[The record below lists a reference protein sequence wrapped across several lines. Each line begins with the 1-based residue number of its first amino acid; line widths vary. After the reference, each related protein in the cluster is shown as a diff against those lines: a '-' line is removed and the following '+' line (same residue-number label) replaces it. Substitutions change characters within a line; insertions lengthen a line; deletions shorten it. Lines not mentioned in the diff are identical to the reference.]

1 MVLNVASKLFVF
13 KVLIIRLQ
21 DRQNTGLRAKIVQ
34 TLNLGRAGDL
44 SQASRAGYLLG
55 PSEAFLSGSFERK
68 TADRTGHLA
77 TGYWLLI
84 TDYWLLATDYW
95 LLTTGYLVSD
105 LSKNVPPRRQTGVGT
120 RRGGP
125 YSSVG
130 PWRGLSRLRRYR
142 VGNCTFVTIQGQGNL
157 LGTVRLGLTTWVNE
171 RTLKWCQGNFAYS
184 ALACL

>member
-1 MVLNVASKLFVF
+1 M
-13 KVLIIRLQ
+13 
-21 DRQNTGLRAKIVQ
+21 
-34 TLNLGRAGDL
+34 
-44 SQASRAGYLLG
+44 
-55 PSEAFLSGSFERK
+55 E
-68 TADRTGHLA
+68 GHLA

-142 VGNCTFVTIQGQGNL
+142 VGNCTLVTIWGQGNL
-157 LGTVRLGLTTWVNE
+157 SGGAVPLGQRKRAGNSTQLRVFGLGL
-171 RTLKWCQGNFAYS
+171 LQDGNIGIGVLPESEEILVRRAGFIVGGRIFSGIEGVS
-184 ALACL
+184 ASQAEAG